1 MVNTRITAISPNM
14 PDVNVDFHSGVT
26 FDPQPALLQRE
37 LDVVLTSDILDNQ
50 RLHYTA
56 LFDYEVKLVLS
67 PDHPLANRL
76 HIQPQDLISET
87 LFIYPRPK
95 RAF

>member
-26 FDPQPALLQRE
+26 FDPQPALLRE

-76 HIQPQDLISET
+76 HIQPQDLIS
-87 LFIYPRPK
+87 
-95 RAF
+95 